1 MGQRILA
8 LEQER
13 ERVKEEAVS
22 RVDVVGSIEGEG
34 VGGRWQVVGSG
45 RDKKNFEVK
54 VGRGEERA
62 GLGMSRRETQ
72 WEK

>member
-1 MGQRILA
+1 MRAYSNAKAQQEQLGQRILA

-45 RDKKNFEVK
+45 RDKKKF
-54 VGRGEERA
+54 
-62 GLGMSRRETQ
+62 
-72 WEK
+72 